1 MKSKQKIVSII
12 IAFIILLFANISLGA
27 GTATITVE
35 TARLRES
42 PSQDSSI
49 LELISLN
56 EEVEILGQEGEWY
69 QVRYNG
75 ITGYLRNDLLKVT
88 NQNTDNTNTETNEG
102 NTGDSQSTGNTTV
115 ETNNTSSE
123 GNTTDQTSNQ
133 TTQNTDNTA
142 DTSNTATNETTSN
155 EINNNVQNENTN
167 QETEIDI
174 TGKYTVSADTNLK
187 IVPLINSL
195 NTGTLQANNEVEID
209 ELINGWAHI
218 SNDTIQGWIRYDN
231 LVKTGQTTEQPQEQE
246 NTTEQE
252 SQQEQTTETKE
263 QSTQTKYVNTQTVNV
278 RREASTSA
286 SIVTQININTE
297 VEVLSEESGWY
308 RVRVNGVEGYV
319 ATTLLSDTKQE
330 TSRGATEFRD
340 TTSEQEESTEND
352 TSSEQANN
360 KTEDSSSDNRGSSN
374 SSTSDSNSNTGS
386 AVLAFARQYLGY
398 PYVYGGASPSGFDCS
413 GFTSYVYK
421 HFGVSLNRTAA
432 GQASNGKTVKRSE
445 LQVGD
450 LVMFCSPIN
459 HVGIYA
465 GNNQIIHAANKT
477 RGVVIDTISSG
488 YYNTNYN
495 CARRIF

>member
-42 PSQDSSI
+42 PSQNASI

-56 EEVEILGQEGEWY
+56 EEVEVLGQEGEWY

-88 NQNTDNTNTETNEG
+88 NQNTDNTNAGTNEG
-102 NTGDSQSTGNTTV
+102 NTGDSQSTGNTTA
-115 ETNNTSSE
+115 ETNNTTSE

-142 DTSNTATNETTSN
+142 DTSNITTNETTSN

-174 TGKYTVSADTNLK
+174 TGKYTVSTDTNLK
-187 IVPLINSL
+187 IVPLINAL
-195 NTGTLQANNEVEID
+195 DTGTLKANNEVEIV
-209 ELINGWAHI
+209 ELINKWAYV
-218 SNDTIQGWIRYDN
+218 SNDTIQGWVRYDN
-231 LVKTGQTTEQPQEQE
+231 LAKKEQSTEQPQEQE
-246 NTTEQE
+246 NATEPQEQPEQE
-252 SQQEQTTETKE
+252 TEG
-263 QSTQTKYVNTQTVNV
+263 QSTQIKYVNTQTVNV
-278 RREASTSA
+278 RKEASTNA

-340 TTSEQEESTEND
+340 TTSEQEESTEKD
-352 TSSEQANN
+352 TSSEQDNN
-360 KTEDSSSDNRGSSN
+360 KTEESSSNNSSSSSDSSA
-374 SSTSDSNSNTGS
+374 SSSNSNTGS

-413 GFTSYVYK
+413 GFTSYIYRQ
-421 HFGVSLNRTAA
+421 FGVTLSRTAA
-432 GQASNGKTVKRSE
+432 GQASNGKAVKRSE

>member
-42 PSQDSSI
+42 PSQNASI

-56 EEVEILGQEGEWY
+56 EEVEVLGQEGEWY

-75 ITGYLRNDLLKVT
+75 ITGYLRNDLLKVA
-88 NQNTDNTNTETNEG
+88 NQNTDNTNAGTNEG
-102 NTGDSQSTGNTTV
+102 N
-115 ETNNTSSE
+115 
-123 GNTTDQTSNQ
+123 
-133 TTQNTDNTA
+133 TQNTDNTA

-155 EINNNVQNENTN
+155 EINNNVQDENTN
-167 QETEIDI
+167 QEAEIDI
-174 TGKYTVSADTNLK
+174 TGKYTVSTDTNLK
-187 IVPLINSL
+187 IVPLINAL
-195 NTGTLQANNEVEID
+195 NAGTLKANNEVEIV
-209 ELINGWAHI
+209 ELINKWAYV
-218 SNDTIQGWIRYDN
+218 SNDSIRGWVRYDN
-231 LVKTGQTTEQPQEQE
+231 LAKKEQPTEQPQEQE
-246 NTTEQE
+246 NTTEPEEQPKQE
-252 SQQEQTTETKE
+252 TEE
-263 QSTQTKYVNTQTVNV
+263 QSTQIKYVNTQTVNV
-278 RREASTSA
+278 RKEASTSA
-286 SIVTQININTE
+286 SIVTQITLNTE

-308 RVRVNGVEGYV
+308 KVRVNGVEGYV

-340 TTSEQEESTEND
+340 TSSEQEKESNTSKEQNND
-352 TSSEQANN
+352 
-360 KTEDSSSDNRGSSN
+360 KTEDSSSNNSNSSN

-413 GFTSYVYK
+413 GFTTYVYK
-421 HFGVSLNRTAA
+421 HFGVSLSRTAA
-432 GQASNGKTVKRSE
+432 GQASNGKAVKRSE

>member
-42 PSQDSSI
+42 PSQDASI

-56 EEVEILGQEGEWY
+56 EEVEVLGQEGEWY

-88 NQNTDNTNTETNEG
+88 NQNTDNTNAGTNER
-102 NTGDSQSTGNTTV
+102 NTGDNQSTGNTT
-115 ETNNTSSE
+115 EKTD
-123 GNTTDQTSNQ
+123 NTTSEENVTEQTSEQ
-133 TTQNTDNTA
+133 TTQNTDNNA
-142 DTSNTATNETTSN
+142 DTTNITNETTSN

-167 QETEIDI
+167 QETELDI
-174 TGKYTVSADTNLK
+174 TGKFTVSTDTNLK
-187 IVPLINSL
+187 IVPLINAL
-195 NTGTLQANNEVEID
+195 DTGTLKANNEVEIV
-209 ELINGWAHI
+209 ELINKWAYV
-218 SNDTIQGWIRYDN
+218 SNDTIQGWVRYDN
-231 LVKTGQTTEQPQEQE
+231 LAKKEQSTEQPQEQE
-246 NTTEQE
+246 NATEPQEQPEQE
-252 SQQEQTTETKE
+252 TEG
-263 QSTQTKYVNTQTVNV
+263 QSTQIKYVNTQTVNV
-278 RREASTSA
+278 RKEASTNA

-352 TSSEQANN
+352 TSSEQANT
-360 KTEDSSSDNRGSSN
+360 KTEDSSSNNSDSSN

>member
-42 PSQDSSI
+42 PSQNASI

-75 ITGYLRNDLLKVT
+75 ITGYLRNDLLQVANQDT
-88 NQNTDNTNTETNEG
+88 NNTNTETNEG

-115 ETNNTSSE
+115 EINNTTSE
-123 GNTTDQTSNQ
+123 GNTTDQASNQ

-142 DTSNTATNETTSN
+142 DTSNTTTNETTSN
-155 EINNNVQNENTN
+155 EVNNNVQNENTN
-167 QETEIDI
+167 QETELDI
-174 TGKYTVSADTNLK
+174 TGKFTVSTDTNLK
-187 IVPLINSL
+187 IVPLINAL
-195 NTGTLQANNEVEID
+195 DTGTLQANNEVEIV
-209 ELINGWAHI
+209 ELINKWAYV
-218 SNDTIQGWIRYDN
+218 SNDTIQGWVRYDN
-231 LVKTGQTTEQPQEQE
+231 LVKKEQPTEQPQEQE
-246 NTTEQE
+246 NTTEP
-252 SQQEQTTETKE
+252 QEQPEQETEG
-263 QSTQTKYVNTQTVNV
+263 QSTQIKYVNTQTVNV

-352 TSSEQANN
+352 TSSEQANT
-360 KTEDSSSDNRGSSN
+360 KTEDSSSNNSGSSN

-432 GQASNGKTVKRSE
+432 GQASNGKAVKRSE